1 MKERKNYKIAA
12 LLSRRILFNNISDK
26 ESEILS
32 NWRRQSIDNE
42 SLYQRL
48 CNETEREL
56 IISELD
62 NYDVDEGWKGIE
74 YKLIDYKTPPF
85 YTKQWVKYAATLLLF
100 ASISLSIFVITKVY
114 VKDSFDILPLMEG
127 AYISM
132 ADGSSINLDMLER
145 DSVIE
150 KGGVVINMHKDSSII
165 NYSESNEILFK
176 KRGDGINR
184 IYTGAGKDY
193 RIILPDGSRIHLNSK
208 TEIVFDFAKNGRERI
223 VEVKGEAL
231 FDVAHDQSRPFIVKC
246 GDMTATVLG
255 TIFNIKGYENEDYIS
270 ATLLYGSLQVAGAG
284 ASMVITP
291 NQQATLFYGEK
302 GITVK
307 SVDGDIL
314 TSWSKGSFSFKDQR
328 LSEVLKSLQ
337 RWYDFQ
343 YDFKDAESAQIRM
356 GLSLNRGVSFSQVIE
371 ALQNSSIVSVEYKDG
386 KFLFSRIDM

>member
-1 MKERKNYKIAA
+1 MKEKKNFKIAA
-12 LLSRRILFNNISDK
+12 LLSKRILFDNISDK

-32 NWRRQSIDNE
+32 SWRRDSIDNE
-42 SLYQRL
+42 SLYQKL
-48 CNETEREL
+48 NNKTERETIL
-56 IISELD
+56 SELD
-62 NYDVDEGWKGIE
+62 IYDVNEGWKGIE

-85 YTKQWVKYAATLLLF
+85 YTKQWVKYAAILLLF

-114 VKDSFDILPLMEG
+114 VRDSFDILPLMEG

-132 ADGSSINLDMLER
+132 ADGSAINLDMLER
-145 DSVIE
+145 DSVVE

-165 NYSESNEILFK
+165 NYSESNDMSFK
-176 KRGDGINR
+176 KRGDVINR

-231 FDVAHDQSRPFIVKC
+231 FDVVHDQSRPFIVKC

-255 TIFNIKGYENEDYIS
+255 TIFNIKGYENEGYIS
-270 ATLLYGSLQVAGAG
+270 ATLLSGSLQVAGAG

-314 TSWSKGSFSFKDQR
+314 TSWSKGSFSFKDQS
-328 LSEVLKSLQ
+328 LSEILKSLQ

-343 YDFKDAESAQIRM
+343 YDFKDDESAQIRM

-371 ALQNSSIVSVEYKDG
+371 ALQNSSIVSVEYRQG